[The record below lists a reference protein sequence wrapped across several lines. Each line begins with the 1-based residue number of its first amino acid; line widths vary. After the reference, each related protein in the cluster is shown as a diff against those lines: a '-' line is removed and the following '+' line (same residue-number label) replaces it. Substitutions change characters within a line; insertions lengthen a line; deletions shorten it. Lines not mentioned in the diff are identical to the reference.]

1 MELDTATP
9 AAPFRATVLSASST
23 TVTLDASPGGSWVT
37 LAATPG
43 KVMLAF
49 APYADATAAQRRYC
63 YLADAS
69 THLINGT
76 TRARR
81 YAP

>member
-1 MELDTATP
+1 
-9 AAPFRATVLSASST
+9 
-23 TVTLDASPGGSWVT
+23 
-37 LAATPG
+37 
-43 KVMLAF
+43 MLAF

-69 THLINGT
+69 THLINAT